1 MTIVILGGGIKDGKL
16 PSQVKKRL
24 LKGLNLSEKKDSEN
38 FLLCGRWS
46 FLLDE
51 KPKKTEAR
59 LMKEFLVSKGVD
71 EDRIHL
77 EEKSMDTISNA
88 YFAKTEYFLNRNELK
103 AVVVSSNYHIPRV
116 KYIFE
121 KTFGDSFNLE
131 FVGIDTDPEER
142 LVKRQ
147 EKLLEEMKEFT
158 KGMKD
163 GDHEFLK
170 DKFFDDHYYNK
181 KRPDWI
187 KRKTGIGIN

>member
-88 YFAKTEYFLNRNELK
+88 YYVKTEYFLPKEEKKGLIIT
-103 AVVVSSNYHIPRV
+103 SNYHLPRV

-121 KTFGDSFNLE
+121 KMFGDNYDLE
-131 FVGIDTDPEER
+131 FKGIQTKASKK
-142 LVKRQ
+142 LIKRQ
-147 EKLLEEMKEFT
+147 QELLEKFKKLTED
-158 KGMKD
+158 MKD
-163 GDHEFLK
+163 GNHEFFK
-170 DKFFDDHYYNK
+170 DKFFNIDYYKEKREDWVKNK
-181 KRPDWI
+181 TAK
-187 KRKTGIGIN
+187 GNE